1 MDVAIAEGAA
11 LQHAELVEQEVWV
24 IAVAAKMPVPCRP
37 FLIAMSGVNGAVHV
51 QHDVLQPLAVVETVN
66 PRAVQIG
73 QRRPV
78 LGQRFSQ

>member
-1 MDVAIAEGAA
+1 
-11 LQHAELVEQEVWV
+11 
-24 IAVAAKMPVPCRP
+24 
-37 FLIAMSGVNGAVHV
+37 
-51 QHDVLQPLAVVETVN
+51 VETVN